1 MIFTSEECHDYTM
14 NNILEQLKEITSSV
28 IFASESR
35 DLEVVLERI
44 ADIARELVKTKY
56 AALGIPDGKGGLTYF
71 KTSGMT
77 AEEES
82 FIAHLPHGHGL
93 IGAIM
98 RERKV
103 IRLDKMST
111 DSRSVGFPKNHPMMT
126 HFLGAP
132 VMVANHLY
140 GMLYLTDKIDG
151 TSFTKDDE
159 TLVEV
164 LAGYAALAISGAQLN
179 EKNNQLKLLQERERI
194 GMELHDGV
202 IQSLYGI
209 GMQIDIMQ
217 QSKQHADQKDLNKI
231 VDNLNDVIEDIRI
244 FIGDLRKQRNELTVH
259 GYLEHLKE
267 RLHPPETMRISIQAE
282 NNKPPFPQSTFEAI
296 CLIANE
302 AMSNAIRH
310 ANATEIVILTSQNG
324 GTFSIVVEDNGEGF
338 DLVNAQSIGGLGLF
352 NMQQRAQMYDGD
364 VQIISALGQGTK
376 VEITIPISRTE

>member
-1 MIFTSEECHDYTM
+1 MIFTSEECHDYIM

-82 FIAHLPHGHGL
+82 SIAHLPHGHGL

-103 IRLDKMST
+103 IRLDKMDA
-111 DSRSVGFPKNHPMMT
+111 DSRSAGFPDNHPFMT
-126 HFLGAP
+126 SFLGAP

-140 GMLYLTDKIDG
+140 GMLYLTEKIDG
-151 TSFTKDDE
+151 TPFTKDDE

-179 EKNNQLKLLQERERI
+179 EKENQLKLLQERERI

-209 GMQIDIMQ
+209 GMNIDIMQ
-217 QSKQHADQKDLNKI
+217 QSKQHANQDDLNRI
-231 VDNLNDVIEDIRI
+231 VNNLNDVIEDIRA
-244 FIGDLRKQRNELTVH
+244 FIGDLRKQRNELTVLS
-259 GYLEHLKE
+259 YLEHLKE
-267 RLHPPETMRISIQAE
+267 RLHPPETIGISIQAE
-282 NNKPPFPQSTFEAI
+282 DNKPPFLQSTFEAI

-310 ANATEIVILTSQNG
+310 ANATEIIIKASQSEDI
-324 GTFSIVVEDNGEGF
+324 FSIVVEDNGEGF
-338 DLVNAQSIGGLGLF
+338 DVAIAQASGGLGLL
-352 NMQQRAQMYDGD
+352 NMQQRAQMYEGD
-364 VQIISALGQGTK
+364 VHVSSELGQGTK
-376 VEITIPISRTE
+376 LEIIVPIKDA